1 MNLNTNPEDAISS
14 ISDKKLLKEHIDSL
28 KKTIDDLNLKITYPF
43 EFQESI
49 RKFNASEFRK
59 IFSKNNSSM
68 MIKSDNCYAFCSIY
82 DEHVGIILSSDL
94 CLYIKISNDDS
105 NAKTYEKYITEAFH
119 VFKSS
124 YMCSA
129 ESFVMKINNNPYE
142 EYRTIVFRFC
152 ENTYYLDKEL
162 FYEFLTFEKSLFD
175 FSHVLS
181 DIIEQVDILERF
193 VRSISYEK
201 SPDYLQKIEKILNIP
216 RVKFVNDS
224 GITKI
229 ITDLH
234 KRFGY
239 IVNEYIPHFN
249 SEIIEKS
256 LVDVDSSGIREYSD
270 DVYSVIHTPSY
281 VAVNLKNPCLIFK
294 HVTKEMSDHIY
305 KCVIEDGSLAY
316 NTGDIDKL
324 FITYERVYYTNS
336 LDEICDNIETDCTTA
351 VRVFLESLL
360 FKLIRNEE
368 EK

>member
-1 MNLNTNPEDAISS
+1 MNLNTNPENTISS

-49 RKFNASEFRK
+49 RKFNAGEFRK
-59 IFSKNNSSM
+59 IFSKNNSSI

-129 ESFVMKINNNPYE
+129 ESLVMKINNNPYE

-175 FSHVLS
+175 FPHVLS

-201 SPDYLQKIEKILNIP
+201 SPDYLQKIGKILNIP
-216 RVKFVNDS
+216 CVKFVNDLRTTET
-224 GITKI
+224 IKK
-229 ITDLH
+229 LH
-234 KRFGY
+234 KRFGCM
-239 IVNEYIPHFN
+239 VDEYLPHFN
-249 SEIIEKS
+249 SEIIKKPSVNFDS
-256 LVDVDSSGIREYSD
+256 LGIRKYSD
-270 DVYSVIHTPSY
+270 DVYSVIHSIGYT
-281 VAVNLKNPCLIFK
+281 AVELKIPCLIFK
-294 HVTKEMSDHIY
+294 HITKEIIDQIY
-305 KCVIEDGSLAY
+305 QCVDEDASLTY
-316 NTGDIDKL
+316 HTTTHKDEL
-324 FITYERVYYTNS
+324 FITYERIYHSKS
-336 LDEICDNIETDCTTA
+336 LDEVCASIETDIIRT

-360 FKLIRNEE
+360 CTLINKEE
-368 EK
+368 E